1 MSLQSAVPRRRRIV
15 AGNWKMHFLAAEA
28 AEFCREL
35 LRGLAAG
42 VPAADTEI
50 GSGSGSHGLPLGEG
64 PKSSAPTAPIPRPK
78 GGRGN
83 LPHYPEVVLF
93 PSFPLLPAVAAALAG
108 SEVTLGAQDLH
119 PADRGAHTGDVSGP
133 QVLDAGCRWVLCGH
147 SERRR
152 DHAESDELIARKV
165 AAAIRHGLAP
175 LLCVGETREQRE
187 AGETLAVL
195 ELQLLRGLSL
205 ALPSPAVA
213 AAAPRAAS
221 AATAATAAAGR
232 AGLVIAYEPVWAIGT
247 GLTASPETAQ
257 EAHQFLRATAA
268 GLAGEDAAVT
278 LLYGGSVTPANAAG
292 LMAQPDVDGFLVGG
306 ASLDPRQFLAII
318 ACSG

>member
-1 MSLQSAVPRRRRIV
+1 MSGRGGGTPGAGPPRRRRIV

-28 AEFCREL
+28 AGFCREL
-35 LRGLAAG
+35 LRGLPAGEAGNPGDPGVLPPAAG
-42 VPAADTEI
+42 V
-50 GSGSGSHGLPLGEG
+50 
-64 PKSSAPTAPIPRPK
+64 
-78 GGRGN
+78 
-83 LPHYPEVVLF
+83 EVVLF
-93 PSFPLLPAVAAALAG
+93 PSYPLLPAVAAALAG
-108 SEVTLGAQDLH
+108 SAVTLGAQDLH

-133 QVLDAGCRWVLCGH
+133 QILDAGCRWVLCGH

-152 DHAESDELIARKV
+152 DHGESDELIARKV

-195 ELQLLRGLSL
+195 ERQLRSGLSS
-205 ALPSPAVA
+205 LPSRSPA
-213 AAAPRAAS
+213 AAASSAAS
-221 AATAATAAAGR
+221 AAGER
-232 AGLVIAYEPVWAIGT
+232 ADLVIAYEPVWAIGT

-257 EAHQFLRATAA
+257 EAHQFLRAAA
-268 GLAGEDAAVT
+268 AELAGEDAAVT
-278 LLYGGSVTPANAAG
+278 LLYGGSATPANAAG
-292 LMAQPDVDGFLVGG
+292 LIAQPDVDGFLVGG